1 MTRTPVIIHL
11 TPGQAA
17 IYDGRD
23 DSASLILRRA
33 ANQHA
38 VELLATGSVSSVK
51 VTHPAGFVAWYYEAP
66 SPLATDASWFTSH

>member
-1 MTRTPVIIHL
+1 MDRKPITINL

-23 DSASLILRRA
+23 DAASLILRRA

-38 VELLATGSVSSVK
+38 AELLATGSVSSVK
-51 VTHPAGFVAWYYEAP
+51 VMHPAGFVAWYYAAP
-66 SPLATDASWFTSH
+66 SPLATDASWFASH